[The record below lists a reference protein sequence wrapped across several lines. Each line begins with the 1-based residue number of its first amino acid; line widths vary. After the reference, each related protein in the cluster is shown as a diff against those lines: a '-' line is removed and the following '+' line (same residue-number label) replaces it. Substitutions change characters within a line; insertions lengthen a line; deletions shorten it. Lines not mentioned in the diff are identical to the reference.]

1 MKIPSLAE
9 LRRQLLEKQKKEKEE
24 SKEKRNIIATKKT
37 FIPKTPKGYVT
48 IKIPENIDDLKIAK
62 LRSIYSDLF
71 GKEPKHDALHD
82 KEWIAYQIKKILSKG
97 D

>member
-37 FIPKTPKGYVT
+37 QKTPKGYIT

-97 D
+97 E